1 MSLLRIMLIVSA
13 IGSAGYAVGL
23 VIPGLYPVPEMAPEG
38 AAWSRYLVPIYL
50 GLAAIGWLAS
60 RREAA
65 SRGIAWSFV
74 VIWAG
79 LVITH
84 VVNMAL
90 GDEPVG
96 MITVGLLAFDATMGT
111 LLTIGLLRAR

>member
-1 MSLLRIMLIVSA
+1 VSLLRIMLIASA
-13 IGSAGYAVGL
+13 VGSVAYAAGL
-23 VIPGLYPVPEMAPEG
+23 VIPGLYPIPEMAPEG

-50 GLAAIGWLAS
+50 GLGAIGWVAS
-60 RREAA
+60 RREGE

-79 LVITH
+79 LVVTH
-84 VVNMAL
+84 LVNMAL

-96 MITVGLLAFDATMGT
+96 VITVGLLAFDATMGT
-111 LLTIGLLRAR
+111 LLTIGIVRAR